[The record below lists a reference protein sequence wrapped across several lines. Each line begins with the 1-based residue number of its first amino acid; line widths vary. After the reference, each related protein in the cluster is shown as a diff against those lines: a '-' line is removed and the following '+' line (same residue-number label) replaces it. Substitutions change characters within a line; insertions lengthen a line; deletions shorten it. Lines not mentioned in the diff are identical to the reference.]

1 MRPIPL
7 DGALYSL
14 VMSYSGSRRPRGHSR
29 ANAPRAALTP
39 RDRETCP
46 GNSTWV
52 VDLRQIPYACHA
64 LPTAAATSV
73 RSLALYKARC
83 SSIPYL
89 AGLPLASHQHRTYI
103 PDIPAESPTLA
114 ANRKNKRYFCATPR
128 QPPSTTRWR
137 TRPPGGHA
145 PRLFPRAQGSTAA
158 PPERA
163 GPRAGAAQRGYSGA
177 GQAL

>member
-83 SSIPYL
+83 SSVPYL
-89 AGLPLASHQHRTYI
+89 AGLSLASHRHSTYI
-103 PDIPAESPTLA
+103 PDIPVESPTGPEEFLKA
-114 ANRKNKRYFCATPR
+114 FLESATSRVMSDR
-128 QPPSTTRWR
+128 Q
-137 TRPPGGHA
+137 A
-145 PRLFPRAQGSTAA
+145 L
-158 PPERA
+158 
-163 GPRAGAAQRGYSGA
+163 AGAPVVCSLGCGGKVCVVRVKPLDAKHRLIYRPLIGH
-177 GQAL
+177 